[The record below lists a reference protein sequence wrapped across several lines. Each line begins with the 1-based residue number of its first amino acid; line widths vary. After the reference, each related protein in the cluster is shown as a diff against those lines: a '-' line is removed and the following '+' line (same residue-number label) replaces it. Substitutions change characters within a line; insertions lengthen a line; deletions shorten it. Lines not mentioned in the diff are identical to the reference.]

1 MPQAQNALARIV
13 QVCSWTVGGIWIY
26 QGLVPKLLGPH
37 VDELAMSTA
46 FGIPP
51 GIQAPLSYAAG
62 AAEIV
67 FGLLLLLLSRRAW
80 PHIVSAAAMAV
91 LLIFVALYA
100 PHFLAGAF
108 NPVVMN
114 VASMSLS
121 IAALLAHRGM

>member
-1 MPQAQNALARIV
+1 MSRAQDALARIL
-13 QVCSWTVGGIWIY
+13 QLCSWTVGGIWIY

-37 VDELAMSTA
+37 ADEIAMSTA
-46 FGIPP
+46 FGIPASM
-51 GIQAPLSYAAG
+51 QAPISYAAG

-67 FGLLLLLLSRRAW
+67 FGLLVLVFSQRAW
-80 PHIVSAAAMAV
+80 PHILSATAMAV

-114 VASMSLS
+114 IASLS
-121 IAALLAHRGM
+121 LSLAALLAYRGM